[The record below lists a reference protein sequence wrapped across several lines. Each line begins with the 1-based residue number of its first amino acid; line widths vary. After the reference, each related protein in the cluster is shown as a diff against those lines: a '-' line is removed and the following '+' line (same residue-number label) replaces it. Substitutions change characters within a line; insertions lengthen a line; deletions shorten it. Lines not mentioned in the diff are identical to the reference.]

1 MASVEGRVIDNLT
14 SKGVRKAR
22 VSLDVEGITAQD
34 CSAETDEEG
43 YFLLSNIPAGIYTLH
58 VQFSPKSM
66 VYSFGDSIE
75 NIELS
80 GDTHKELI
88 VPIEIRGALVGRV
101 RDATKGTPLQGV
113 SVKILEETGGGIGSP
128 TNEDGKYSIS
138 FIRPGSY
145 TVIASAEGYERTTSR
160 VFVDQVTKG
169 EGETRLDIFMNP
181 IEVSKEFDNG
191 VVRGNVVNEFGR
203 VLFGAR
209 IELIREGFVRVA
221 SVIKDWED
229 QYRGNFS
236 VDDVPP
242 GKCRIVVSRPG
253 YEALVREI
261 TVERGRVTWVNDLI
275 LKLATSPPPPELEY
289 IRIEP
294 DSIAVGEDI
303 KIIIKSKDPEILG
316 ISAHMWGP
324 KGWNMGFS
332 VDEKKEEDGGKSKIF
347 KNWQIIGM
355 FVIDSVNLT
364 DKHGKTFIVTSN
376 ATFEVHPR
384 TARKVPLTPDSPLF
398 K

>member
-1 MASVEGRVIDNLT
+1 MATVNGKVIDSLT
-14 SKGVRKAR
+14 SKGLGKAT
-22 VSLDVEGITAQD
+22 VSLDAEGITAQHF
-34 CSAETDEEG
+34 SAETDEEG

-58 VQFSPKSM
+58 VQFSPESM
-66 VYSFGDSIE
+66 IYSFGDSIE

-80 GDTHKELI
+80 VDTHKEII
-88 VPIEIRGALVGRV
+88 VPIEITGALVGRV
-101 RDATKGTPLQGV
+101 RDATNGV
-113 SVKILEETGGGIGSP
+113 SLQAVSVRIIEDTGGQIGSP
-128 TNEDGKYSIS
+128 TNQDGKYSIG
-138 FIRPGSY
+138 FLRPGSY
-145 TVIASAEGYERTTSR
+145 TVIASIEGYKTTTCR

-181 IEVSKEFDNG
+181 IEVSKRSDTG

-203 VLFGAR
+203 ILFGGR
-209 IELIREGFVRVA
+209 IELIGEGFTRVA

-236 VDDVPP
+236 IDDVPP
-242 GKCRIVVSRPG
+242 NNYRIVVSRPG
-253 YEALVREI
+253 YEPLVRKI
-261 TVERGRVTWVNDLI
+261 TVERGKVTWVNDLI

-294 DSIAVGEDI
+294 DSITVGEDI
-303 KIIIKSKDPEILG
+303 KIIIRSKDPEILG

-332 VDEKKEEDGGKSKIF
+332 VDQKEEDGGKSRIF

-355 FVIDSVNLT
+355 FVIDSVSLT

-384 TARKVPLTPDSPLF
+384 TAQKPPLTPDSSLF